1 MTRCPTTSLKQR
13 VRWDVY
19 LLILRALAMF
29 MMAAHGLAFILVPL
43 MALLL
48 SYLEIWPERALGAVF
63 GDPSRLYEY
72 DPDNPAS
79 RPRRR

>member
-1 MTRCPTTSLKQR
+1 M
-13 VRWDVY
+13 Y

-29 MMAAHGLAFILVPL
+29 MMAAPGLVFILVPL

-72 DPDNPAS
+72 DPDDPAS
-79 RPRRR
+79 NRRRR

>member
-1 MTRCPTTSLKQR
+1 MPDNQLKQR

-19 LLILRALAMF
+19 LLVLRAMAMF
-29 MMAAHGLAFILVPL
+29 IMAAHGLAFTLVPL

-72 DPDNPAS
+72 DPDGS
-79 RPRRR
+79 TSSRRRH